1 VSDLYFLRRYIEE
14 MVLAQTAGDEH
25 ERSVHLQACRYYGDI
40 LHMNGEDESEQHEPS
55 AETH

>member
-1 VSDLYFLRRYIEE
+1 MYDLYFLRRYIEE

-40 LHMNGEDESEQHEPS
+40 LHMNGDDEPEQHEPF
-55 AETH
+55 TGKH